1 VLDLEKKKDAQAV
14 EILKLKKSVKRL
26 DRQRKL
32 STSQPR
38 RRKYRQV
45 ESTYDDLNKD
55 DASKQGRS
63 SDKIKPMLCNC

>member
-32 STSQPR
+32 STS
-38 RRKYRQV
+38 
-45 ESTYDDLNKD
+45 
-55 DASKQGRS
+55 
-63 SDKIKPMLCNC
+63 